1 MKTFLIMILVLSS
14 TILFAQESIDETD
27 SSAIIATALDYADG
41 FYSGAP
47 ERMERAI
54 HPDLNKVTV
63 VKLSPTAKSSL
74 QYSTFSGLIE
84 LTHAKVGFRE
94 LEKRNIKVTILTINN
109 DLASVKLTSPMF
121 NDFLQMLNI
130 EGKWK
135 IVNVLWEPGP
145 ESPNI
150 PPRGN
155 IDVDNEKKAINATV
169 TDYYTGS
176 FKNDVALIEKIV
188 YPETRIAQFAKLP
201 QTGKSFISR
210 VGIGMIIELVRAKLR
225 QVPENQQKVDVK
237 ILDVMDEMAFV
248 EAITPMSTNYIQ
260 LAKMD
265 EQWKIINILNKSNP
279 NTQQKGKK

>member
-1 MKTFLIMILVLSS
+1 MKIIIAIMLVLNW
-14 TILFAQESIDETD
+14 TLLFAQV
-27 SSAIIATALDYADG
+27 SSNEDTSAAITATALDYADG

-54 HPDLNKVTV
+54 HPDLNKVFV
-63 VKLSPTAKSSL
+63 VKLSATAKPSL
-74 QYSTFSGLIE
+74 QYSTYSGLIE
-84 LTHAKVGFRE
+84 LTRAKVGFRE
-94 LEKRNIKVTILTINN
+94 QEKRNIKATILAVNG

-121 NDFLQMLNI
+121 NDFLQMVNV

-145 ESPNI
+145 ESPNN
-150 PPRGN
+150 PQHGN
-155 IDVDNEKKAINATV
+155 IDVENEKKTISSTV
-169 TDYYTGS
+169 NDYYTGS
-176 FKNDVALIEKIV
+176 FTNDVALLEKTI
-188 YPETRIAQFAKLP
+188 YPEMRIAQFTKLP
-201 QTGKSFISR
+201 QTGKPFISR
-210 VGIGMIIELVRAKLR
+210 VGFGMITEAVRAKLR

-279 NTQQKGKK
+279 NTQQQGKK

>member
-1 MKTFLIMILVLSS
+1 MKIIIVILLFLSW
-14 TILFAQESIDETD
+14 TALFAQV
-27 SSAIIATALDYADG
+27 SSNEDTSAAITATALDYADG

-54 HPDLNKVTV
+54 HPDLNKVFV
-63 VKLSPTAKSSL
+63 VKLSPTAKSAL
-74 QYSTFSGLIE
+74 QYSTYSGLIE
-84 LTHAKVGFRE
+84 LTRAKVGFRE
-94 LEKRNIKVTILTINN
+94 PEKRNIKVTILTINS

-121 NDFLQMLNI
+121 NDFLQMVNI

-150 PPRGN
+150 PPRSN
-155 IDVDNEKKAINATV
+155 IDVDNEKKAINVTV
-169 TDYYTGS
+169 NDYYKGS
-176 FKNDVALIEKIV
+176 FTNDFVLIEKTI
-188 YPETRIAQFAKLP
+188 YPELRIAQLAKLP

-210 VGIGMIIELVRAKLR
+210 VGIGMIKEATRAKLR
-225 QVPENQQKVDVK
+225 SIPENQQKVDVK
-237 ILDVMDEMAFV
+237 ILDIMDEMAFV
-248 EAITPMSTNYIQ
+248 EAITPTSTNYIH

-279 NTQQKGKK
+279 NTQQQGKK

>member
-1 MKTFLIMILVLSS
+1 MKTLILILIFLSS
-14 TILFAQESIDETD
+14 TILFTQVSINETD
-27 SSAIIATALDYADG
+27 STAITATAFDYADG

-54 HPDLNKVTV
+54 HPDLNKVFV

-84 LTHAKVGFRE
+84 LTRAKLGFRE
-94 LEKRNIKVTILTINN
+94 PEKRNIKVTLLTINN
-109 DLASVKLTSPMF
+109 DLASAKMTSPMF
-121 NDFLQMLNI
+121 NDYLQMVNI

-145 ESPNI
+145 ETPNL

-155 IDVDNEKKAINATV
+155 IDVDSEKKKINEIV
-169 TDYYTGS
+169 TDYYNGS

-210 VGIGMIIELVRAKLR
+210 VGIGMIIESVRAKFR
-225 QVPENQQKVDVK
+225 QVPEDQQKVDVK
-237 ILDVMDEMAFV
+237 IMDVLDEMAFV
-248 EAITPMSTNYIQ
+248 EAITPLSTNYLH

-265 EQWKIINILNKSNP
+265 GEWKIVNILNKPNP
-279 NTQQKGKK
+279 RAQQQGKK